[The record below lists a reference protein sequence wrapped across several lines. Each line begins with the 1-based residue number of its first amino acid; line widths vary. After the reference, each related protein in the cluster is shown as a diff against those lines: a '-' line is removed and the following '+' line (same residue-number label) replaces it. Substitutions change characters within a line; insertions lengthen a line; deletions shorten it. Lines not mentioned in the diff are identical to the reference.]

1 MDLMNVD
8 QFVWWHLFSDGDQA
22 TSFPESDLLEATAS
36 LVFQGKTSLF
46 YTFQGAV
53 SNKTVTEYTRWIP
66 PGSPAEDRLRTR
78 QVIGRESTTGYLL
91 RTASVLSPPLDPMDE
106 PSGRGVGWRFEMLP
120 QELHAVWNSDLPF
133 SMNDGALWAGR
144 GINTLLRA
152 GFRTT
157 YRALQVVFAPE
168 ITHSQN
174 RAFPIFEGADRERSR
189 FSSPWYVERNSADL
203 PLRFGDRSL
212 NTFNL
217 GQSSVTLTYRSVG
230 GGLSNESMWWGP
242 GVRNALVLSNHAQGV
257 PHVFLRTSRPVSTP
271 LGMLEGRIILGT
283 LTESLFFDRVPA
295 NDLRSAS
302 GGVITFTMPFDPNL
316 TVGMERMVV
325 RPMKKLSRLPGRAAD
340 FVLRR
345 DNLGGSP
352 QSDDMTALFGRWIFP
367 ESGFEMY
374 VEWSRTELGSLR
386 EWLETP
392 HHTQGY
398 TIGLQWVEQHE
409 PDDSYLRTQLEL
421 TGLDQN
427 RVRFDRR
434 EPPDYYTG
442 RAAPQGLTQRGQ
454 VLGAAIGPGGSSQW
468 LAIDYFRETW
478 SAGGFL
484 ARTRWDNDALF
495 RQRVANFFRH
505 DFSLMTGV
513 RGSFTLGD
521 VEVHGEWTLAKRF
534 NYLFQQGRANPGGF
548 RTVDIW
554 NHTLDLYVTSHW
566 LRGGA

>member
-1 MDLMNVD
+1 
-8 QFVWWHLFSDGDQA
+8 
-22 TSFPESDLLEATAS
+22 
-36 LVFQGKTSLF
+36 
-46 YTFQGAV
+46 
-53 SNKTVTEYTRWIP
+53 
-66 PGSPAEDRLRTR
+66 
-78 QVIGRESTTGYLL
+78 
-91 RTASVLSPPLDPMDE
+91 MDE